1 MHLQAGGLHAQ
12 AAAEV
17 VSMTASMLF
26 VPASVPE
33 KFAKAQRGGAHAL
46 ILDLEDSVPPEGK
59 EQARQNVVRMLGS
72 KTSGQQLWVRV
83 NSAGSGLLL
92 QDLAAVVP
100 NEPYGIVLPKCC
112 GRDSLFP
119 LACYL
124 DALEV
129 SAGIAPGQTKIL
141 AIATETAASLFR
153 LAEYAGVT
161 PRLWGLAWGGEDL
174 GADMGVISNSEGG
187 FYTEPFRLAR
197 SLCVLGA
204 AAAGVRA
211 IDAVT
216 VSVKDT
222 ERVGRE
228 AQAAFR
234 DGFSGK
240 LAIHPAQIEPINE
253 AFTYSPERVDW
264 ARRVLAAFAANPGK
278 RALQIDGQMID
289 EPHAKQARRILD
301 AAK

>member
-1 MHLQAGGLHAQ
+1 M
-12 AAAEV
+12 
-17 VSMTASMLF
+17 SASMLF
-26 VPASVPE
+26 VPASSPD
-33 KFAKAQRGGAHAL
+33 KFAKAQGGDAHAL
-46 ILDLEDSVPPEGK
+46 ILDLEDSVPPDGK
-59 EQARQNVVRMLGS
+59 QQARENVVRMLGS
-72 KTSGQQLWVRV
+72 RSSGQQLWVRV

-92 QDLAAVVP
+92 QDLAAIVP
-100 NEPYGIVLPKCC
+100 QRPYGIVLPKCC

-119 LACYL
+119 VACYL
-124 DALEV
+124 DALEA
-129 SAGIAPGQTKIL
+129 SAGIAIGQTRIL

-153 LAEYAGVT
+153 LSDYAGVT
-161 PRLWGLAWGGEDL
+161 DRLWGLAWGGEDL

-187 FYTEPFRLAR
+187 VYTDPFRLAR

-216 VSVKDT
+216 VALKDT

-240 LAIHPAQIEPINE
+240 MAIHPAQIEAINH
-253 AFTYSPERVDW
+253 AFTFSSEKIAW
-264 ARRVLAAFAANPGK
+264 ARRVLAAFAANPGE
-278 RALQIDGQMID
+278 RALQLDGQMID
-289 EPHAKQARRILD
+289 EPHAKQARRILESLG
-301 AAK
+301 